1 MSFSAHSVI
10 LKRMAAKQRN
20 KLFDFTQAQ
29 GPSDEPHVGEFT
41 RSPASA
47 NKDKKT
53 IGVSELVERIRGALT
68 AAMPGRLA
76 VVGEISNLSR
86 PASGHLY
93 FNLKDE
99 SASIGAC
106 MWKSS
111 AGKLKFSPADG
122 MEVVVTGKVD
132 VYGPQGKLQLYV
144 ESISPRGEGALE
156 LAFRQLKEKL
166 SAAGLFDPTHKRT
179 IPQFPRA
186 VGVITSATGAAVRDI
201 QRTIRRRWPGM
212 NVYLLPATVQGEG
225 AAAQLATA
233 VTALDSAADKFDID
247 VIIIGRGGGSMEDL
261 WPFNEEILARA
272 IFAAHTPIISGVG
285 HEVDFTICDMVA
297 DLRAATPTAAAE
309 HAVPDRE
316 EIVRHVG
323 QLQSAMTRSTSQ
335 RIRAARLAVDG
346 IARSVFFRDPLYS
359 VKARTQ
365 RMDELSARLAS
376 AQQGLLS
383 RANKRLEP
391 MSHRLAALH
400 PSRLCERAKAKLD
413 NVFSRLRWVL
423 GAHSK
428 HAGDRLAEIASR
440 LTAARPQI
448 KLAMARQHVTSLER
462 QLAAMSYRNVLMRG
476 FSVTR
481 GQDGNILRSTSAVTA
496 GMRIETEFFD
506 GKISSTTDG
515 DTVSPVKS
523 AGNSQ
528 PSSKAPRKT
537 PAKKRQSPTTDQPGL
552 FD

>member
-1 MSFSAHSVI
+1 MP
-10 LKRMAAKQRN
+10 AKKRN

-29 GPSDEPHVGEFT
+29 GPSDKPHVGEFT
-41 RSPASA
+41 REVETP
-47 NKDKKT
+47 DKKT
-53 IGVSELVERIRGALT
+53 ISVSALLERIRNAL
-68 AAMPGRLA
+68 AGAMPARLA
-76 VVGEISNLSR
+76 IVGEISNLSR
-86 PASGHLY
+86 PASGHIY

-111 AGKLKFSPADG
+111 ACKLKFNPSDG

-144 ESISPRGEGALE
+144 DSISPRGEGALE

-166 SAAGLFDPTHKRT
+166 AAAGLFDPAHKKT

-201 QRTIRRRWPGM
+201 QRTIHRRWPGM
-212 NVYLLPATVQGEG
+212 SVYLLPAMVQGEG
-225 AAAQLATA
+225 AAEELAEKLS
-233 VTALDSAADKFDID
+233 ALDANAENFDID

-261 WPFNEEILARA
+261 WAFNEEVLARA
-272 IFAAHTPIISGVG
+272 VYAARTPVISGVG

-309 HAVPDRE
+309 HAVPDRA
-316 EIVRHVG
+316 EIVRRVS
-323 QLQSAMTRSTSQ
+323 QLQSAATRSLAQ
-335 RIRAARLAVDG
+335 RVHAARLAVEG
-346 IARSVFFRDPLYS
+346 IARSVFFRDPLYA

-376 AQQGLLS
+376 AQQGLLA
-383 RANKRLEP
+383 RARKRLEP
-391 MSHRLAALH
+391 ASHRLAALH
-400 PSRLCERAKAKLD
+400 PSRLCERARARLD

-423 GAHSK
+423 GTRSK
-428 HAGDRLAEIASR
+428 RAGDRLAEIASR

-448 KLAMARQHVTSLER
+448 RLAMARQHVTSLER
-462 QLAAMSYRNVLMRG
+462 QLNSMSYRNVLMRG

-481 GQDGNILRSTSAVTA
+481 SPDGSILRSAAAVTPN
-496 GMRIETEFFD
+496 MRMETELSD
-506 GKISSTTDG
+506 GKILSTADG
-515 DTVSPVKS
+515 DAAS
-523 AGNSQ
+523 AA
-528 PSSKAPRKT
+528 PSINNDRPAKEAPRKT
-537 PAKKRQSPTTDQPGL
+537 PVKKRPSTPDQPGL